1 MLIHDALVEYLLS
14 HNTEVRNGE
23 INKYIGNLCKI
34 QDSKTSLLEKQYEVI
49 INFYIIAH
57 F

>member
-14 HNTEVRNGE
+14 HDTEVRNGE
-23 INKYIGNLCKI
+23 INKYIQNLCKI
-34 QDSKTSLLEKQYEVI
+34 PDDKTSLLKKQYEVI
-49 INFYIIAH
+49 INFHIIVP

>member
-14 HNTEVRNGE
+14 HDTEVRNGE
-23 INKYIGNLCKI
+23 INKYIENLCKI
-34 QDSKTSLLEKQYEVI
+34 QDNKTSLLKKQHEVI
-49 INFYIIAH
+49 INFHIIVP